1 MKQVKLESISLVNFR
16 GHKELTVNLDQET
29 VISGKNATGKSTVFD
44 SFVWMLF
51 GKDQFDRK
59 DYEIIPTI
67 EGKRLDRVDSEVTA
81 IINIDGSNTTFKRVL
96 HQKWTRRRGTAE
108 EVFDGCETLYY
119 INDVPKKAGEYK
131 AFVDTIADE
140 SVFKLITNPSA
151 FLALHWTKQR
161 EFLFQIAGTV
171 SDTEIA
177 NSNPVFASLLELLDG
192 KSLVDFKKELSARK
206 KKLKDDLENIQ
217 PRIDQ
222 TAKLM
227 PEQKDFQSIESE
239 INLTEDFITAIDLQI
254 SDKAKAISNQYDEIQ
269 EKQKQINSLKTKQQ
283 EVVNSATTKANQDSF
298 EETQKRRDL
307 DNKIKD
313 SKADFVIEKAN
324 ITLAETKLE
333 SQKNELAVKNKE
345 VTKLRSDWTTESAK
359 ELTFNDNDFH
369 CPTCKREFESGNVEA
384 KKAELLTNFKNDK
397 ARKLADIN
405 TKGGKVSEEIKA
417 LNIEIDSTEKL
428 ISDYSLLAENS
439 KATIASL
446 TEKLKEFHTIEP
458 VNIIASELP
467 EWQDLNKQINL
478 LESGISEVK
487 PVDNAEL
494 NSQKAELVSKRD
506 QLKKELSE
514 KDLIAKYKTEI
525 KTLEKQGSELAQ
537 QIADCEKQEF
547 TIDDFNRIKIEECDR
562 RVNELFK
569 IVKFQLFDKTNEG
582 NEFEACIPTNKVGV
596 PIAATNTAE
605 RINAGIDIIN
615 TLSKFYNVAAPIFID
630 SAESVNSFIETKAQT
645 VHLVVTTEP
654 SLTIK

>member
-16 GHKELTVNLDQET
+16 GHKELTVKLEQET
-29 VISGKNATGKSTVFD
+29 IISGKNATGKSTVFD

-67 EGKRLDRVDSEVTA
+67 QGKRLDRVDSEVSA
-81 IINIDGSNTTFKRVL
+81 IINIDGANTTFKRVL
-96 HQKWTRRRGTAE
+96 HQKWTRKRGTAE

-119 INDVPKKAGEYK
+119 INDVPKKASEYK

-140 SVFKLITNPSA
+140 SVFKLITNPSS

-227 PEQKDFQSIESE
+227 PEQKDFQSIETE

-254 SDKAKAISNQYDEIQ
+254 SDKAKAISNQYEEIQ
-269 EKQKQINSLKTKQQ
+269 EVQKRINWLKTKQQ

-333 SQKNELAVKNKE
+333 NQKNELAVKNKE
-345 VTKLRSDWTTESAK
+345 VTNLRSDWTTESAK

-384 KKAELLTNFKNDK
+384 KKAELITNFKNDK
-397 ARKLADIN
+397 ARKLSDIN
-405 TKGGKVSEEIKA
+405 TKGGKVSDEIKA
-417 LNIEIDSTEKL
+417 LNLEISSTEKL

-439 KATIASL
+439 KSTITSL
-446 TEKLKEFHTIEP
+446 TEKLKDFHTIEP
-458 VNIIASELP
+458 VNIIASELT
-467 EWQDLNKQINL
+467 EWQDLNKQINV

-494 NSQKAELVSKRD
+494 NSQKAELVLKRD

-514 KDLIAKYKTEI
+514 KDLISKYKQEI
-525 KTLEKQGSELAQ
+525 QNLEKQGSELAQ
-537 QIADCEKQEF
+537 KIADCEKQEF

-615 TLSKFYNVAAPIFID
+615 SLSKFYNVAAPIFID